1 MGLSSD
7 SIFFAALT
15 SSAEVMQTIDGRLY
29 STAIPMPDE
38 DAENVPVPYIIVSF
52 NGLNNEGTTKD
63 DPFEGDTDVV
73 QIGVEVTA
81 VNREQLAELTQLV
94 RSTIHD
100 YLTEDVDD
108 ERQTI
113 DDYQFSAE
121 AVQYDSM
128 KPCYWQTIRYQCDVY
143 NRTDYE

>member
-1 MGLSSD
+1 MGLETD
-7 SIFFAALT
+7 SIFIAALT
-15 SSAEVMQTIDGRLY
+15 SSQEVMQTIDGRLY

-38 DAENVPVPYIIVSF
+38 DAENVPVPYIIVTF

-73 QIGVEVTA
+73 QIGVEMTA

-100 YLTEDVDD
+100 YMTEDVDD
-108 ERQTI
+108 ARQTI
-113 DDYQFSAE
+113 DDNQLSAE
-121 AVQYDSM
+121 AEQYDSL
-128 KPCYWQTIRYQCDVY
+128 KPCYWQTIRYQCDVF
-143 NRTDYE
+143 NRQES

>member
-1 MGLSSD
+1 VGLETD
-7 SIFFAALT
+7 SIFIAALT
-15 SSAEVMQTIDGRLY
+15 SSQEVMQTIDGRLY

-38 DAENVPVPYIIVSF
+38 DAENVPVPYVIVTF

-94 RSTIHD
+94 RTTIHD

-113 DDYQFSAE
+113 DDYQLSAE

-143 NRTDYE
+143 NGTES

>member
-1 MGLSSD
+1 MGLSTD
-7 SIFFAALT
+7 SIFIAALT

-38 DAENVPVPYIIVSF
+38 DAENVPVPYIIVTF

-113 DDYQFSAE
+113 DDYQLSAE

-128 KPCYWQTIRYQCDVY
+128 KPCYWQTLRYQCDVF
-143 NRTDYE
+143 NRQES

>member
-1 MGLSSD
+1 VGLETD
-7 SIFFAALT
+7 SIFIAALT
-15 SSAEVMQTIDGRLY
+15 SSQEVMQTIDGRLY

-52 NGLNNEGTTKD
+52 NGLNNDGTTKD

-113 DDYQFSAE
+113 DDYQLSAE

-143 NRTDYE
+143 NGTES

>member
-1 MGLSSD
+1 MGLETD
-7 SIFFAALT
+7 SIFIAALT

-38 DAENVPVPYIIVSF
+38 DAENVPVPYIIVTF

-63 DPFEGDTDVV
+63 DPFEGYTDVV

-81 VNREQLAELTQLV
+81 INREQLAELTQLV

-113 DDYQFSAE
+113 DDYQLSAE

-128 KPCYWQTIRYQCDVY
+128 KPCYWQTIRYQCDVF
-143 NRTDYE
+143 NRQES

>member
-1 MGLSSD
+1 VGLSSD

-38 DAENVPVPYIIVSF
+38 DAENVPVPYVIVTF

-81 VNREQLAELTQLV
+81 INREQLAELTQLV

-100 YLTEDVDD
+100 YLTADVDD

-113 DDYQFSAE
+113 DDYQLSAE

-128 KPCYWQTIRYQCDVY
+128 KPCYWQTIRYQCDVF
-143 NRTDYE
+143 NRQES

>member
-1 MGLSSD
+1 METD
-7 SIFFAALT
+7 SIFIAALT

-38 DAENVPVPYIIVSF
+38 DAENVPVPYVIVTF

-113 DDYQFSAE
+113 DDYQLSAE
-121 AVQYDSM
+121 AVQYDSL
-128 KPCYWQTIRYQCDVY
+128 KPCYWQTIRYQCDVF
-143 NRTDYE
+143 NRTGI

>member
-1 MGLSSD
+1 MGLETD
-7 SIFFAALT
+7 SIFIAALT

-38 DAENVPVPYIIVSF
+38 DAENVPVPYVIVTF

-81 VNREQLAELTQLV
+81 VNREQLAELTQLI

-113 DDYQFSAE
+113 DDYQLSAE
-121 AVQYDSM
+121 AVQYDSL
-128 KPCYWQTIRYQCDVY
+128 KPCYWQTIRYQCDVF
-143 NRTDYE
+143 NRQES

>member
-1 MGLSSD
+1 
-7 SIFFAALT
+7 
-15 SSAEVMQTIDGRLY
+15 MQTIDGRLY

-38 DAENVPVPYIIVSF
+38 DAENVPVPYIIVTF

-94 RSTIHD
+94 RTTIHD

-113 DDYQFSAE
+113 DDYQLSAE

-128 KPCYWQTIRYQCDVY
+128 KPCYWQTLRYQCDVF
-143 NRTDYE
+143 NRQES

>member
-1 MGLSSD
+1 VGLSSD

>member
-1 MGLSSD
+1 VGLSSD

-73 QIGVEVTA
+73 QIGVEVAA

-94 RSTIHD
+94 RSTIHE

-121 AVQYDSM
+121 AIQYDSL
-128 KPCYWQTIRYQCDVY
+128 KPCYWQTLRYQCDVF
-143 NRTDYE
+143 NRTEL

>member
-38 DAENVPVPYIIVSF
+38 DAENVPVPYIIVTF

-81 VNREQLAELTQLV
+81 INREQLAELTQLV

-128 KPCYWQTIRYQCDVY
+128 KPCYWQTLRYQCDVF
-143 NRTDYE
+143 NR

>member
-1 MGLSSD
+1 METD
-7 SIFFAALT
+7 SIFIAALT
-15 SSAEVMQTIDGRLY
+15 SSQEVMQTIDGRLY

-38 DAENVPVPYIIVSF
+38 DAENVPVPYVIVTF

-63 DPFEGDTDVV
+63 DPFDGDTDVV

-113 DDYQFSAE
+113 DDYQFSAD
-121 AVQYDSM
+121 AVQYDSL
-128 KPCYWQTIRYQCDVY
+128 KPCYWQTIRYQCDVF
-143 NRTDYE
+143 NRTGI

>member
-1 MGLSSD
+1 MGLETD
-7 SIFFAALT
+7 SIFIAALT

-38 DAENVPVPYIIVSF
+38 DAENVPVPYVIVSF

-81 VNREQLAELTQLV
+81 VNREQLAELTKLV
-94 RSTIHD
+94 RTTIHD

-128 KPCYWQTIRYQCDVY
+128 KPCYWQTIRYQCDVF
-143 NRTDYE
+143 NRQES

>member
-1 MGLSSD
+1 
-7 SIFFAALT
+7 
-15 SSAEVMQTIDGRLY
+15 MQTIDGRLY

-38 DAENVPVPYIIVSF
+38 DAENVPVPYIIVTF

-63 DPFEGDTDVV
+63 DPFEGDTDMV

-81 VNREQLAELTQLV
+81 INREQLAELTQLV

-113 DDYQFSAE
+113 DDYQLSAE

-128 KPCYWQTIRYQCDVY
+128 KPCYWQTLRYQCDVF
-143 NRTDYE
+143 NRQES

>member
-1 MGLSSD
+1 MGLSTD
-7 SIFFAALT
+7 SIFIAALT

-38 DAENVPVPYIIVSF
+38 DAENVPVPYIIVTF

-81 VNREQLAELTQLV
+81 INREQLAELTQLV

-113 DDYQFSAE
+113 DDYQLSAE

-128 KPCYWQTIRYQCDVY
+128 KPCYWQTIRYQCDVF
-143 NRTDYE
+143 NRKES

>member
-1 MGLSSD
+1 
-7 SIFFAALT
+7 
-15 SSAEVMQTIDGRLY
+15 MQTIDGRLY

-38 DAENVPVPYIIVSF
+38 DAENVPVPYVIVTF

-81 VNREQLAELTQLV
+81 INREQLAELTQLV
-94 RSTIHD
+94 RTTIHD

-121 AVQYDSM
+121 AVQYDSL
-128 KPCYWQTIRYQCDVY
+128 KPCYWQTIRYQCDVF
-143 NRTDYE
+143 NGQEYE

>member
-1 MGLSSD
+1 
-7 SIFFAALT
+7 
-15 SSAEVMQTIDGRLY
+15 MQAVDGRLY

-38 DAENVPVPYIIVSF
+38 DAENVPVPYIIVTF

-121 AVQYDSM
+121 AVQYDSL
-128 KPCYWQTIRYQCDVY
+128 KPCYWQTLRYQCDVY
-143 NRTDYE
+143 NKTDYE

>member
-1 MGLSSD
+1 
-7 SIFFAALT
+7 
-15 SSAEVMQTIDGRLY
+15 MQTIDGRLY

>member
-1 MGLSSD
+1 
-7 SIFFAALT
+7 
-15 SSAEVMQTIDGRLY
+15 MQAVDGRLY

-38 DAENVPVPYIIVSF
+38 DAENVPVPYVIVTF

-81 VNREQLAELTQLV
+81 INREQLAELTQLV

-121 AVQYDSM
+121 AVQYDSL
-128 KPCYWQTIRYQCDVY
+128 KPCYWQTLRYQCDVY
-143 NRTDYE
+143 NKTDYE

>member
-1 MGLSSD
+1 
-7 SIFFAALT
+7 
-15 SSAEVMQTIDGRLY
+15 MQTIDGRLY

-38 DAENVPVPYIIVSF
+38 DAENVPVPYVIVTF

-113 DDYQFSAE
+113 DDYQLSAE
-121 AVQYDSM
+121 AVQYDSL

>member
-1 MGLSSD
+1 METD
-7 SIFFAALT
+7 SIFIAALT
-15 SSAEVMQTIDGRLY
+15 SSQEVMQTIDGRLY

-38 DAENVPVPYIIVSF
+38 DAENVPVPYVIVTF

-81 VNREQLAELTQLV
+81 INREQLAELTQLV

-113 DDYQFSAE
+113 DDYQLSAE

-128 KPCYWQTIRYQCDVY
+128 KPCYWQTIRYQCDVF
-143 NRTDYE
+143 NRTDL

>member
-1 MGLSSD
+1 VGLSTD
-7 SIFFAALT
+7 SIFIAALT

-38 DAENVPVPYIIVSF
+38 DAENVPVPYIIVTF

-81 VNREQLAELTQLV
+81 INREQLAELTKLV
-94 RSTIHD
+94 RTTIHD

-128 KPCYWQTIRYQCDVY
+128 KPCYWQTIRYQCDVF
-143 NRTDYE
+143 NGQEYE

>member
-1 MGLSSD
+1 
-7 SIFFAALT
+7 
-15 SSAEVMQTIDGRLY
+15 MQTIDGRLY

-52 NGLNNEGTTKD
+52 NGLNNDGTTKD

>member
-1 MGLSSD
+1 MGLSTD
-7 SIFFAALT
+7 SIFIAALT

-38 DAENVPVPYIIVSF
+38 DAENVPVPYVIVTF

-63 DPFEGDTDVV
+63 DPFEGDNDVV

-121 AVQYDSM
+121 AVNYDSL
-128 KPCYWQTIRYQCDVY
+128 KPCYWQTLRYQCDVF
-143 NRTDYE
+143 NRQEYE

>member
-1 MGLSSD
+1 
-7 SIFFAALT
+7 
-15 SSAEVMQTIDGRLY
+15 MQAVDGRLY

-38 DAENVPVPYIIVSF
+38 DAENVPVPYVIVTF

-81 VNREQLAELTQLV
+81 INREQLAELTQLV

-113 DDYQFSAE
+113 DDYQLSAD
-121 AVQYDSM
+121 AIQYDSM

>member
-1 MGLSSD
+1 MGLSTD
-7 SIFFAALT
+7 SIFIAALT

-38 DAENVPVPYIIVSF
+38 DAENVPVPYIIVTF

-73 QIGVEVTA
+73 QIGVEMTA
-81 VNREQLAELTQLV
+81 INREQLAELTQLV

-128 KPCYWQTIRYQCDVY
+128 KPCYWQTLRYQCDVF
-143 NRTDYE
+143 NRQES

>member
-1 MGLSSD
+1 MSTD
-7 SIFFAALT
+7 SIFIAALT

-38 DAENVPVPYIIVSF
+38 DAENVPVPYIIVTF

-81 VNREQLAELTQLV
+81 INREQLAELTKLV
-94 RSTIHD
+94 RTTIHD

-128 KPCYWQTIRYQCDVY
+128 KPCYWQTIRYQCDVF
-143 NRTDYE
+143 NGQEYE

>member
-1 MGLSSD
+1 MGLSTD
-7 SIFFAALT
+7 SIFIAALT

-38 DAENVPVPYIIVSF
+38 DAENVPVPYIIVTF

-81 VNREQLAELTQLV
+81 VNREQLAELTKLV
-94 RSTIHD
+94 RTTIHD

-113 DDYQFSAE
+113 DDYQLSAE
-121 AVQYDSM
+121 AVQYDSL
-128 KPCYWQTIRYQCDVY
+128 KPCYWQTLRYQCDVF
-143 NRTDYE
+143 NRQES

>member
-1 MGLSSD
+1 MGLSTD
-7 SIFFAALT
+7 SIFIAALT

>member
-1 MGLSSD
+1 MGLETD
-7 SIFFAALT
+7 SIFIAALT

-38 DAENVPVPYIIVSF
+38 DAENVPVPYVIVTF

-81 VNREQLAELTQLV
+81 VNREQLAELTKLV
-94 RSTIHD
+94 RTTIHD

-143 NRTDYE
+143 NRTES

>member
-1 MGLSSD
+1 VGLSTD
-7 SIFFAALT
+7 SIFIAALT

-73 QIGVEVTA
+73 QIGVEVAA

-94 RSTIHD
+94 RSTIHE

-121 AVQYDSM
+121 AIQYDSL
-128 KPCYWQTIRYQCDVY
+128 KPCYWQTLRYQCDVF
-143 NRTDYE
+143 NRTEL

>member
-1 MGLSSD
+1 
-7 SIFFAALT
+7 
-15 SSAEVMQTIDGRLY
+15 MQAVDGRLY

-38 DAENVPVPYIIVSF
+38 DAENVPVPYVIVTF

-63 DPFEGDTDVV
+63 DHFEGDTDVV

-81 VNREQLAELTQLV
+81 INREQLAELTQLV

-113 DDYQFSAE
+113 DDYQLSAD
-121 AVQYDSM
+121 AVQYDSL
-128 KPCYWQTIRYQCDVY
+128 KPCYWQTLRYQCDVY
-143 NRTDYE
+143 NKTDYE

>member
-1 MGLSSD
+1 
-7 SIFFAALT
+7 
-15 SSAEVMQTIDGRLY
+15 
-29 STAIPMPDE
+29 MPDE
-38 DAENVPVPYIIVSF
+38 DAENVPVPYVIVTF

-128 KPCYWQTIRYQCDVY
+128 KPCYWQTLRYQCDVF
-143 NRTDYE
+143 NGQEYE

>member
-7 SIFFAALT
+7 SIFIAALT
-15 SSAEVMQTIDGRLY
+15 SSQEVMQAVDGRLY

-38 DAENVPVPYIIVSF
+38 DAENVPVPYVIVTF

-81 VNREQLAELTQLV
+81 INREQLAELTQLV

-121 AVQYDSM
+121 AVQYDSL
-128 KPCYWQTIRYQCDVY
+128 KPCYWQTLRYQCDVY
-143 NRTDYE
+143 NKTDYE

>member
-1 MGLSSD
+1 
-7 SIFFAALT
+7 
-15 SSAEVMQTIDGRLY
+15 MQTIDGRLY

-128 KPCYWQTIRYQCDVY
+128 KPCYWHTIRYQCDVY

>member
-1 MGLSSD
+1 
-7 SIFFAALT
+7 
-15 SSAEVMQTIDGRLY
+15 MQTIDGRLY

-38 DAENVPVPYIIVSF
+38 DAENVPVPYIIVTF

-94 RSTIHD
+94 RSTIHN

-128 KPCYWQTIRYQCDVY
+128 KPCYWQTLRYQCDVF
-143 NRTDYE
+143 NRQES

>member
-1 MGLSSD
+1 
-7 SIFFAALT
+7 
-15 SSAEVMQTIDGRLY
+15 MQTIDGRLY

-38 DAENVPVPYIIVSF
+38 DAENVPVPYIIVTF

-121 AVQYDSM
+121 AVQYDSL
-128 KPCYWQTIRYQCDVY
+128 KPCYWQTLRYQCDVY
-143 NRTDYE
+143 NKTDYE

>member
-1 MGLSSD
+1 
-7 SIFFAALT
+7 
-15 SSAEVMQTIDGRLY
+15 MQTIDGRLY

-81 VNREQLAELTQLV
+81 VNREQLAELT
-94 RSTIHD
+94 RSWLGHRD
-100 YLTEDVDD
+100 DVC
-108 ERQTI
+108 ER
-113 DDYQFSAE
+113 DG
-121 AVQYDSM
+121 DS
-128 KPCYWQTIRYQCDVY
+128 
-143 NRTDYE
+143 

>member
-1 MGLSSD
+1 MSTD
-7 SIFFAALT
+7 SIFIAALT
-15 SSAEVMQTIDGRLY
+15 SSQEVMQTIDGRLY

-38 DAENVPVPYIIVSF
+38 DAENVPVPYVIVTF

-81 VNREQLAELTQLV
+81 INREQLAELTQLV
-94 RSTIHD
+94 RTTIHD

-121 AVQYDSM
+121 AVQYDSL
-128 KPCYWQTIRYQCDVY
+128 KPCYWQTIRYQCDVF
-143 NRTDYE
+143 NGQEYE